1 MRRAYRIALV
11 SFVVALPLLMA
22 PTGGLPSRPRFQ
34 SVGVNVA
41 APATGNL
48 TASGT
53 VTGANVTAT
62 SAVSGA
68 SLVVS
73 GATATVNGVQV
84 ATNGVEPAGG
94 TAVGRVVS
102 MQYKGGNTDRSNTA
116 TLAADPTLT
125 GLAIPAA
132 GSYII
137 EGHLCFVGP
146 VSGAGGIKIRYE
158 FSGSVSSGLGMYT
171 GFVNAAVV
179 GAGNFLALD
188 ANQISFATIT
198 TGSGG
203 DCVRFTHTGSFTG
216 AGTIDVQWAQ
226 ATSNA
231 NATRL
236 LGGSAVYIIRLS

>member
-53 VTGANVTAT
+53 VTGATVTSSGALN
-62 SAVSGA
+62 GA

-73 GATATVNGVQV
+73 GSTATVAGVQV

-94 TAVGRVVS
+94 TAVGRIVS
-102 MQYKGGNTDRSNTA
+102 QQYKGGNTDRSNTA

-125 GLAIPAA
+125 GLAVPAA
-132 GSYII
+132 GSYIV

-146 VSGAGGIKIRYE
+146 VSGAGGIKMRYE
-158 FSGSVSSGLGMYT
+158 FSGSVSSGLGMYS

-179 GAGNFLALD
+179 AAGNFLAFD
-188 ANQISFATIT
+188 ANQVTFTTIT

-203 DCVRFTHTGSFTG
+203 DCVRFTHTASFTG
-216 AGTIDVQWAQ
+216 SGTVDLQWAQ

-236 LGGSAVYIIRLS
+236 LAGSAVWIIRLS

>member
-84 ATNGVEPAGG
+84 ATLAPI
-94 TAVGRVVS
+94 AVGGNAGALVS
-102 MQYKGGNTDRSNTA
+102 VQYKGGNTDRTSTAVLAADA
-116 TLAADPTLT
+116 TLA

-132 GSYII
+132 GNYLIDSQ
-137 EGHLCFVGP
+137 LCFVGP
-146 VSGAGGIKIRYE
+146 VSGAGGIQFRYD
-158 FSGSVSSGLGMYT
+158 FSGSVSGGVGMYS
-171 GFVNAAVV
+171 GSANAVPVAQ
-179 GAGNFLALD
+179 GGFLALD
-188 ANQISFATIT
+188 ANNISFATIT
-198 TGSGG
+198 TATANDCIRFSHTAVTTGSG
-203 DCVRFTHTGSFTG
+203 TMSLL
-216 AGTIDVQWAQ
+216 WAQ
-226 ATSNA
+226 AVSNA
-231 NATRL
+231 NASRL
-236 LGGSAVYIIRLS
+236 SAGSAMWIYRIG